1 MSNLN
6 SQLQQLAENY
16 NSDHTQFLEQL
27 AQSKANEQL
36 QNLNDVISKTTGI
49 ENGGQLIGGSIMALK
64 GVGGSVL
71 KGKEVYDKWKAKTSD
86 NAGDISKNVESS
98 AGDEGTELTD
108 LASTGVE
115 STAEGVGESV
125 AEGVG
130 LGLGQFIPGLDV
142 ILDIGA
148 LASLGITAGIGLSR
162 KGKENRAED
171 KYKSTIKQENDL
183 QNQVHTI
190 SSVVQQTGVQQQ
202 GGVSTAF

>member
-64 GVGGSVL
+64 GVGGSIL

-115 STAEGVGESV
+115 STAE
-125 AEGVG
+125 
-130 LGLGQFIPGLDV
+130 
-142 ILDIGA
+142 
-148 LASLGITAGIGLSR
+148 
-162 KGKENRAED
+162 
-171 KYKSTIKQENDL
+171 
-183 QNQVHTI
+183 
-190 SSVVQQTGVQQQ
+190 
-202 GGVSTAF
+202 

>member
-86 NAGDISKNVESS
+86 NAGDIS
-98 AGDEGTELTD
+98 
-108 LASTGVE
+108 
-115 STAEGVGESV
+115 AEGIG
-125 AEGVG
+125 EGVG
-130 LGLGQFIPGLDV
+130 LGLGQFIPGLDIV
-142 ILDIGA
+142 LDIGA